1 VLVTGG
7 AGFVGSSVAEAL
19 LARGDDVVIVD
30 EMNDYYD
37 VTMKESNLIR
47 LQELYP
53 EEGRLVIYRGN
64 ICDMPLMQ
72 SIFENERPQWVCHM
86 AARAGVRPSI
96 DDPFIYNQSNI
107 VGTTLLIS
115 TDGTSFQVQ
124 IENFVFASSSSV
136 SAGASPLIS
145 PEDENVDNPV
155 SPYAATKKACELV
168 HLPSSVQFERVGA
181 SLLHRV
187 RPPWQSRHGAVP
199 IR

>member
-1 VLVTGG
+1 MAPEKNLLNGEIPSLISSESSSDQSCSQFSEDASDTMSVCSSTASSKYADLLVAPHVGHKKVLVTGG

-72 SIFENERPQWVCHM
+72 SIFENERPQWVCH
-86 AARAGVRPSI
+86 RKG
-96 DDPFIYNQSNI
+96 
-107 VGTTLLIS
+107 LIS
-115 TDGTSFQVQ
+115 KCKPR
-124 IENFVFASSSSV
+124 
-136 SAGASPLIS
+136 SPGRK
-145 PEDENVDNPV
+145 V
-155 SPYAATKKACELV
+155 A
-168 HLPSSVQFERVGA
+168 H
-181 SLLHRV
+181 
-187 RPPWQSRHGAVP
+187 
-199 IR
+199 